1 MPTDNWLDMT
11 ISHESRT
18 HVQCQCAIVYVLPSE
33 SDNWFGYDNFTWI
46 TNDAIRIINVN
57 AQLPMYRES
66 VKGDVRCGRRAR
78 VGVMSNLQFRQFLLI
93 FWTLSYYILLNWN
106 APSLSAY
113 FFFSFLLHILE
124 LYFSLIFCSFFAPL
138 YCIFLNYI
146 FPSLFAHF

>member
-33 SDNWFGYDNFTWI
+33 SDNWSDMTISHESRTTQYASLMSMRNCLCTESLWRGTYAVADELVWESCPIYNFVNFCSFFGPSRTTFYWI
-46 TNDAIRIINVN
+46 EMLRH
-57 AQLPMYRES
+57 
-66 VKGDVRCGRRAR
+66 
-78 VGVMSNLQFRQFLLI
+78 FLLI
-93 FWTLSYYILLNWN
+93 
-106 APSLSAY
+106 
-113 FFFSFLLHILE
+113 FFSFLLHILE